1 MIFYADS
8 VAVVSSIRHR
18 LAALKKKMQVIANRS
33 NAVATSTPPTKR
45 SPTQTIAPTIASTP
59 PR

>member
-1 MIFYADS
+1 MFYADS
-8 VAVVSSIRHR
+8 LAVVSSIRHR

-33 NAVATSTPPTKR
+33 NVANTTPPTKR
-45 SPTQTIAPTIASTP
+45 SPTPTTAPTIASVS